1 MSEQL
6 YREEK
11 RLIKSEWTVETLK
24 EMVDQRFADNQ
35 KAVETAL
42 LAQEKAVS
50 IAFVSQEKAVNTA
63 LLAAK
68 EAVIKAEI
76 LTDKRFDAVT
86 DAVAQVSAK
95 TAELLPRA
103 EYTANHGALND
114 KIMVVTDFVNRSA
127 GDKNL
132 YATSAYVTEVVSRSI
147 DNLENKMIS
156 LLTPL
161 ADYIT
166 AQKGANQS
174 GARATD
180 NTFKIVGAIG
190 SILGILGV
198 FAAIVMAVVR

>member
-1 MSEQL
+1 MSE
-6 YREEK
+6 
-11 RLIKSEWTVETLK
+11 SGWSVETLK

-86 DAVAQVSAK
+86 DAVAQVSIK
-95 TAELLPRA
+95 TSELLPRA

-114 KIMVVTDFVNRSA
+114 KIMVVTDALNRSS

-132 YATSAYVTEVVSRSI
+132 YATNTYVTQVVSQSI
-147 DNLENKMIS
+147 DNLESKMIS
-156 LLTPL
+156 ILTPL
-161 ADYIT
+161 SDYIT
-166 AQKGANQS
+166 AQKGAAQS
-174 GARATD
+174 GASIKD
-180 NTFKIVGAIG
+180 STFKIIAAFS
-190 SILGILGV
+190 SILAILGV
-198 FAAIVMAVVR
+198 FAAIVIAVMK

>member
-1 MSEQL
+1 MVNTNTG
-6 YREEK
+6 
-11 RLIKSEWTVETLK
+11 WTVDTLK

-86 DAVAQVSAK
+86 DAVAQVSK
-95 TAELLPRA
+95 QTSELLPRA
-103 EYTANHGALND
+103 EYSANHGALND
-114 KIMVVTDFVNRSA
+114 KILVATDAINRSS

-132 YATSAYVTEVVSRSI
+132 YATNAYVTETVSHAI
-147 DNLENKMIS
+147 NTLETRMEAI
-156 LLTPL
+156 LGPL
-161 ADYIT
+161 SDYIV
-166 AQKGANQS
+166 AQKGITQS
-174 GARATD
+174 NALTLGKLFGIIAATG
-180 NTFKIVGAIG
+180 TVIGIV
-190 SILGILGV
+190 
-198 FAAIVMAVVR
+198 VVLVNAFVK

>member
-1 MSEQL
+1 MINTDSQ
-6 YREEK
+6 
-11 RLIKSEWTVETLK
+11 WTVGTLK
-24 EMVDQRFADNQ
+24 EMIDQRFADNQ

-86 DAVAQVSAK
+86 DAVAQVSK
-95 TAELLPRA
+95 QTVDLLPRA

-114 KIMVVTDFVNRSA
+114 KILVATDAINKSS

-132 YATSAYVTEVVSRSI
+132 YATNAYVTQVVSQSI
-147 DNLENKMIS
+147 DNLESKLIAII
-156 LLTPL
+156 TPVVDFV
-161 ADYIT
+161 A
-166 AQKGANQS
+166 AQKGAAQS
-174 GARATD
+174 SQLTMGKIFAMIAATG
-180 NTFKIVGAIG
+180 TVIGIIV
-190 SILGILGV
+190 V
-198 FAAIVMAVVR
+198 MVNMFAK

>member
-1 MSEQL
+1 MAGVQVIH
-6 YREEK
+6 K
-11 RLIKSEWTVETLK
+11 QGVKGQWTVETLK

-86 DAVAQVSAK
+86 DSVAQVAK
-95 TAELLPRA
+95 QTSELLPRA

-114 KIMVVTDFVNRSA
+114 KIMVATDAINRSS

-132 YATSAYVTEVVSRSI
+132 YATNTYVTQVVSQSI
-147 DNLENKMIS
+147 DNLESKIAAI
-156 LLTPL
+156 LTPL
-161 ADYIT
+161 VDYVA
-166 AQKGANQS
+166 AQKG
-174 GARATD
+174 GITERRTGKD
-180 NTFKIVGAIG
+180 DIFKIIAAVASGLA
-190 SILGILGV
+190 ILGM
-198 FAAIVMAVVR
+198 FATVVMAVMK